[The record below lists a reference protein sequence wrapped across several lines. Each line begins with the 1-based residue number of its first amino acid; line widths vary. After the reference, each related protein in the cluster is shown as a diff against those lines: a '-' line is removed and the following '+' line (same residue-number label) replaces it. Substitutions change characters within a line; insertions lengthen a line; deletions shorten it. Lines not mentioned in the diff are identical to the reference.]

1 MAGQR
6 IYLAIYESIPIHSI
20 RLLKLKRFCIHQ
32 CTQAMFCGCL
42 FYSLAGFMEIRTYA
56 HNVPSA
62 LCVKSCGAGASSTA
76 IYNVQK

>member
-1 MAGQR
+1 
-6 IYLAIYESIPIHSI
+6 
-20 RLLKLKRFCIHQ
+20 
-32 CTQAMFCGCL
+32 
-42 FYSLAGFMEIRTYA
+42 MEIRTYA